1 MTLINH
7 IKVTGITIKFDTF
20 DGTDFIA
27 SNIRFKNIRI
37 NDFLKQKVSTVGF
50 YVSNVSESLFYKE
63 VV

>member
-20 DGTDFIA
+20 DRTDTIT
-27 SNIRFKNIRI
+27 SNIRFKNISI

-50 YVSNVSESLFYKE
+50 YVSNVSEALINRE
-63 VV
+63 VI